1 MIDDEMHLIMNCK
14 INQVERDI
22 LYSNI
27 MQVDQSFMDLHATDK
42 FVYVFSSGNP
52 QILTWLGKFIH
63 KSLSARNESQYGY
76 QKNASIV

>member
-27 MQVDQSFMDLHATDK
+27 MQVDQSFMDLHAIDK
-42 FVYVFSSGNP
+42 FVYVVSSGNP

-76 QKNASIV
+76 PKNASII

>member
-1 MIDDEMHLIMNCK
+1 MIDDEMHFITNCK

-27 MQVDQSFMDLHATDK
+27 MQVDKSFTELHATDK
-42 FVYVFSSGNP
+42 FVYLFSSRNP

-63 KSLSARNESQYGY
+63 KSLSARNESQCGY
-76 QKNASIV
+76 S